1 VLLYI
6 HRANCPTTSEHD
18 RGLFKQR
25 FARETIAKMVP
36 CRIETKRGTPIA
48 GRFRFDGDPL
58 MIVLSPDGKE
68 VYRLEGPVD
77 QRQFS
82 TFIHPN

>member
-1 VLLYI
+1 
-6 HRANCPTTSEHD
+6 
-18 RGLFKQR
+18 
-25 FARETIAKMVP
+25 
-36 CRIETKRGTPIA
+36 
-48 GRFRFDGDPL
+48 